1 MIPGCGVWCIMTR
14 FGVISSTFSPPGINL
29 FLKEKISWD
38 IRDALRRCG
47 DNPGIRRQF
56 EYDPEEEKIQ
66 NGFIEDP
73 VGDASASIPGLP
85 CLIRKY
91 PDRLLVYLHDDCPV
105 SCRFCF
111 RRHINI
117 IPARQCAF
125 TDIRAYLEDNPE
137 IREVIFSG
145 GDPFYLPLADWSSQA
160 EEYYRLENLRT
171 IRFHTRTLT
180 TYTRAYT
187 ENLYSLFRKWT
198 VYGKETVMVFHI
210 NHPCEIQEKT
220 AEITH
225 RLRESGILLKHQMV
239 LLRGVNDDVKILQ
252 ELFHRIEKLGIS
264 PYYIH
269 HLDAVKGAHHFHVS
283 AEEGISLIRDFFRS
297 YPFFLAKPQY
307 VQDSPSGKHNLLL

>member
-1 MIPGCGVWCIMTR
+1 MTR
-14 FGVISSTFSPPGINL
+14 YRERSSTFIPPGINL
-29 FLKEKISWD
+29 FLKEKISRD
-38 IRDALRRCG
+38 IQGTLKRCG
-47 DNPGIRRQF
+47 ENPGIRRQF

-66 NGFIEDP
+66 DGFTEDP

-125 TDIRAYLEDNPE
+125 TDIRAYLDANPE

-145 GDPFYLPLADWSSQA
+145 GDPFYLPLADWSSLA
-160 EEYYRLENLRT
+160 EEYYRLEKLQT

-180 TYTRAYT
+180 TFTRAYT
-187 ENLYSLFRKWT
+187 EDLYSLFRKWNA
-198 VYGKETVMVFHI
+198 YGKETVMVFHI
-210 NHPCEIQEKT
+210 NHPCEIREPM
-220 AEITH
+220 AEILH

-252 ELFHRIEKLGIS
+252 KLFRKTEEMGIS

-269 HLDAVKGAHHFHVS
+269 HLDAVKGAHHFHVPTD
-283 AEEGISLIRDFFRS
+283 EGISLIQDFFRS
-297 YPFFLAKPQY
+297 YSFLLAKPRY
-307 VQDSPSGKHNLLL
+307 VQDSPSGKHNLLW